1 METWALYFSK
11 GERKMK
17 EKVVAAMLKL
27 ATKTKVNAP
36 VIFAG
41 AAIVGVGITI
51 FETVRATKLAVDDL
65 RQACRDLEI
74 DEDDWKDGMT
84 FQTKARLT
92 WKRFIPVVLSGGLT
106 IGCIFAGQY
115 ISIKRT
121 ATVAALYAAAED
133 KLKQYQEAA
142 AETVGEKKANEIRT
156 NMHQKQVNDTWVED
170 DKDVVITEGG
180 HHLIMDAYSGRYFR
194 GDMEHIRQAEAKFAL
209 EMTHSM
215 FQSFEDWCYQVG
227 VPTRKGDSQVGWN
240 LDKPMEITF
249 DATVAGNGEP
259 CIVMD
264 YCAGPYPNFER
275 Y

>member
-1 METWALYFSK
+1 
-11 GERKMK
+11 MK

-51 FETVRATKLAVDDL
+51 FETVKATQLAIE
-65 RQACRDLEI
+65 DLEQECIEI
-74 DEDDWKDGMT
+74 DMPKDSWKEWLSLGG
-84 FQTKARLT
+84 KARLT

-142 AETVGEKKANEIRT
+142 TETVGEKKVNEIRT
-156 NMHQKQVNDTWVED
+156 NMHQKQVNESWVED

-209 EMTHSM
+209 EMTQSM
-215 FQSFEDWCYQVG
+215 FQSFEDWCYQIG
-227 VPTRKGDSQVGWN
+227 VPTRRGDSQVGWN

-264 YCAGPYPNFER
+264 YCTGPYPNFER